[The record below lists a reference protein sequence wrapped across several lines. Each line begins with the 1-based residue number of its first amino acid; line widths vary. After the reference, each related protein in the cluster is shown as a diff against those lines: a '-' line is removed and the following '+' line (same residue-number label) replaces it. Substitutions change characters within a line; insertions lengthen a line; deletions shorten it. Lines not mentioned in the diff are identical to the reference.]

1 MPQFIFSDS
10 HNIGSRRLATG
21 AGCPF
26 TRNGGAFTDPDAG
39 AANDNDD
46 DDDDNADDGAP
57 QSIDEQEE
65 EVVEDDNVRLPT

>member
-1 MPQFIFSDS
+1 MGVVQSTSLLSFEMY
-10 HNIGSRRLATG
+10 RRLCHALTG
-21 AGCPF
+21 ADSLAAKYLS
-26 TRNGGAFTDPDAG
+26 NHHND
-39 AANDNDD
+39 ANDNDD